1 MKNNIVREI
10 SALQI
15 YKKYWDSYS
24 KGDVETFASTLDETF
39 EMIGTSETE
48 ICHTKVEG
56 IEFLKAQIKEIV
68 GKVEMR
74 NRQIQKVTLNPVVLI
89 NECCDLY
96 VLNGKDWNFYSKI
109 RISTLLRNTEFGW
122 KVVQQHGS
130 LPDIRVDEGETLA
143 IEKISKENLRLRDA
157 VKRRT
162 AELENKN
169 HELAIEAALEK
180 VRTVA
185 MSMRKPEDMLD
196 VCIRICE
203 QLEEFG
209 VSNIRNVQT
218 AIIDAQSGQYLCF
231 QYFPAYSQTT
241 IENTEYLKSP
251 VEREM
256 VKHMLSSRNGHFIG
270 KITGKDLEDFRSHR
284 KKENHFPDPFLD
296 TAAEL
301 SYCFLSI
308 GEGGLGLSLY
318 EAMAEGVL
326 SLFQRFHQV
335 FSLTY
340 QRFRDIQLVEESA
353 RATKKQASL
362 DRIRA
367 DISAMRHAEDLN
379 RVTPLVFNELTS
391 LGIPLIRCGVF
402 IVHEKEKNLDIYLS
416 TPEGKSLAAMT
427 MPFGANQITARSVKA
442 WKKGEVFIQHWNQDD
457 FIAWGRSLQEQGY
470 VSDLKAYQGAD
481 KAPESLHLNFVPFT
495 QGLLYVGSPDNLT
508 ETQINLVKELTK
520 SFAIAYARYED
531 FVKLEQAKTKV
542 ESAMS
547 ELKATQSQLIQR
559 EKLASLGQLTAGIAH
574 EIKNPLNFVN
584 NFSEVSI
591 ELLEEVMKEIQKLE
605 SRDELFIKEN
615 LEDIKFNLQKISEHG
630 TRANAIV
637 TSMMQ
642 HSRGGSSKMELTDL
656 NDMVSEYVHLSY
668 QGMRTG
674 KNPIHVTIEF
684 DLDDAVKK
692 VKLIR
697 EEFSRV
703 LLNLCNNAFD
713 AMRQKNLDG
722 PKGYAPKLSIRT
734 KAKEKYIII
743 EIEDNGCG
751 IPNDIKDKILQPF
764 FTTKKGTEGTG
775 LGLSITHDIVKAH
788 GGDLKVESQENLGTT
803 ISISL
808 ETK

>member
-1 MKNNIVREI
+1 MKDDLVMEAN
-10 SALQI
+10 ALQV
-15 YKKYWDSYS
+15 YQKYWDSYS

-39 EMIGTSETE
+39 EMIGTSEAE
-48 ICHTKVEG
+48 VCHSKVEG
-56 IEFLKAQIKEIV
+56 IEFLKAQINEIA
-68 GKVEMR
+68 GKAEMR
-74 NRQIQKVTLNPVVLI
+74 NRQIHEVNLDPMVLI
-89 NECCDLY
+89 NESCQIY
-96 VLNGKDWNFYSKI
+96 VLNGTDWNFYSKI

-130 LPDIRVDEGETLA
+130 LPDNRVEEGETLA
-143 IEKISKENLRLRDA
+143 IEKINRENLELRDA

-162 AELENKN
+162 VELENKN
-169 HELAIEAALEK
+169 RELAIEAGLEK
-180 VRTVA
+180 VRAVA

-196 VCIRICE
+196 VCRRISE
-203 QLEEFG
+203 QLEELG

-218 AIIDAQSGQYLCF
+218 AIIDEQAGQYLCL
-231 QYFPAYSQTT
+231 QYFPAYMQTT
-241 IENTEYLKSP
+241 IENTQYHKSP
-251 VEREM
+251 VEHKM
-256 VKHMLSSRNGHFIG
+256 VKQMLSSRDGYFIG
-270 KITGKDLEDFRSHR
+270 KISGKDLDSFRAHR
-284 KKENHFPDPFLD
+284 KKEKHLSDPLLD
-296 TAAEL
+296 KASEL

-318 EAMAEGVL
+318 AAMEERVL

-353 RATKKQASL
+353 RASKKQASL

-379 RVTPLVFNELTS
+379 SVTPLVFNELKT

-402 IVHEKEKNLDIYLS
+402 IVHEKEKNVDIYLS

-427 MPFGANQITARSVKA
+427 LPFGANQMTARSVKA
-442 WKKGEVFIQHWNQDD
+442 WKKGKVFIQHWNQAD
-457 FIAWGRSLQEQGY
+457 FIAWGKSLQEQGY
-470 VSDLKAYQGAD
+470 VSDLKTYQGAEN
-481 KAPESLHLNFVPFT
+481 APESLHLHFVPFP
-495 QGLLYVGSPDNLT
+495 QGLLYVGSPNTLT
-508 ETQINLVKELTK
+508 EAQINLIKELTK

-542 ESAMS
+542 EAAMS
-547 ELKATQSQLIQR
+547 ELKATQSQLVQR

-591 ELLEEVMKEIQKLE
+591 ELLEEVLKEIQKQE
-605 SRDELFIKEN
+605 SRDEIFIKEN

-637 TSMMQ
+637 TSMMH

-656 NDMVSEYVHLSY
+656 NAMVREYVNLSC
-668 QGMRTG
+668 QGMRAG
-674 KNPIHVTIEF
+674 KNPILVDIEF
-684 DLDDAVKK
+684 DLDDAIGK
-692 VKLIR
+692 VKLIQ

-703 LLNLCNNAFD
+703 MLNLCNNAFD
-713 AMRQKNLDG
+713 AIRQKNLER
-722 PKGYAPKLSIRT
+722 PEGYTPKLCIRT
-734 KAKEKYIII
+734 KSKRECIVI

-751 IPNDIKDKILQPF
+751 IPDDIKDKIFQPF

-803 ISISL
+803 ISIYL
-808 ETK
+808 KTK